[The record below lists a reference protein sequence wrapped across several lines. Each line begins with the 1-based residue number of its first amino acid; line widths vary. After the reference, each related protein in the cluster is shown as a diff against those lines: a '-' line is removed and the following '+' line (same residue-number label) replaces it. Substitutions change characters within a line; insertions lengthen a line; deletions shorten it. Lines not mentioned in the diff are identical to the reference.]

1 MIGSNYVILRAV
13 FSTKGI
19 ICKFKE
25 TLRKLLP
32 VVLLIGLAN
41 LIIVCLVYIRNRKQ
55 VIEQAALRI
64 YKEILRLL

>member
-19 ICKFKE
+19 ICKSKE